1 MKTPDKTGIA
11 LITSLMVGA
20 LLFILAGAFLNF
32 LVTDYHAN
40 RTRQQALQAHWNA
53 RAGLEHYLHRRELPA
68 RQSDTGKR
76 RVYLKSSDALNYW
89 EVKHDAKTGDL
100 RFIGVSGQV
109 TRTLKLLGG
118 RPDRRVEEL

>member
-1 MKTPDKTGIA
+1 MRGQRAIA
-11 LITSLMVGA
+11 LVTSLMVGA

-53 RAGLEHYLHRRELPA
+53 RAGLEHYLHTREFPP
-68 RQSDTGKR
+68 REPTSGRR
-76 RVYLKSSDALNYW
+76 RVYLKPPSQVNYW
-89 EVKHDAKTGDL
+89 EVQHDSKTGDL
-100 RFIGVSGQV
+100 RFIGVSGKV